1 MCYYPENKSKIALSL
16 SLTGI
21 EHFHAELPKTNICC
35 VTRRL
40 SVGIIQARCSCCL
53 LYDNFRTICRS
64 LWLFACFDRKVSAF
78 FFSIT
83 TCKSTSLSIECRR
96 RLIAW
101 LVKFINNEPAVCWPV
116 GFLQISLDEKIPGHS
131 QLFSWAKTID
141 MKERETQRPQFFFF
155 FSLRDHS
162 FLRLRYYEGEFRP
175 LFMFRKKV
183 SCKQFIFK
191 LKLSY
196 QNKTYIAS
204 KKPNVPLHLKPF
216 PV

>member
-1 MCYYPENKSKIALSL
+1 MTILELSADL
-16 SLTGI
+16 YDYSLASI
-21 EHFHAELPKTNICC
+21 EK
-35 VTRRL
+35 
-40 SVGIIQARCSCCL
+40 CL
-53 LYDNFRTICRS
+53 L
-64 LWLFACFDRKVSAF
+64 F

-101 LVKFINNEPAVCWPV
+101 LVKFIKNEPAVFWPV

-141 MKERETQRPQFFFF
+141 MKESEMQRPQFFFF

-204 KKPNVPLHLKPF
+204 KKPNVPLHSFISEKP
-216 PV
+216 

>member
-53 LYDNFRTICRS
+53 LYNNFRTICRS
-64 LWLFACFDRKVSAF
+64 LWLFACFHRKVSA

-101 LVKFINNEPAVCWPV
+101 LVKFLKNEPAVCWPV
-116 GFLQISLDEKIPGHS
+116 GFLQISLGEKIPGHS

-141 MKERETQRPQFFFF
+141 MKESELQRIALTVVWALSINARGIRMTFVRFNGM
-155 FSLRDHS
+155 S
-162 FLRLRYYEGEFRP
+162 FTAF
-175 LFMFRKKV
+175 V
-183 SCKQFIFK
+183 
-191 LKLSY
+191 
-196 QNKTYIAS
+196 
-204 KKPNVPLHLKPF
+204 NV
-216 PV
+216 

>member
-1 MCYYPENKSKIALSL
+1 MC
-16 SLTGI
+16 
-21 EHFHAELPKTNICC
+21 C
-35 VTRRL
+35 
-40 SVGIIQARCSCCL
+40 
-53 LYDNFRTICRS
+53 
-64 LWLFACFDRKVSAF
+64 
-78 FFSIT
+78 
-83 TCKSTSLSIECRR
+83 
-96 RLIAW
+96 
-101 LVKFINNEPAVCWPV
+101 
-116 GFLQISLDEKIPGHS
+116 DEKIPGHS

-141 MKERETQRPQFFFF
+141 MKESEMQRPRFFF

-204 KKPNVPLHLKPF
+204 KKPNVPLHSFISEKPEIKF
-216 PV
+216 TFYHFASMHTNGRMTCKNVKNCIGWRL

>member
-1 MCYYPENKSKIALSL
+1 M
-16 SLTGI
+16 
-21 EHFHAELPKTNICC
+21 
-35 VTRRL
+35 
-40 SVGIIQARCSCCL
+40 
-53 LYDNFRTICRS
+53 
-64 LWLFACFDRKVSAF
+64 LFAIWQFQNYLQISMIIRLLRSKSICI

-101 LVKFINNEPAVCWPV
+101 LVKFIKNEPAVCWPV

-141 MKERETQRPQFFFF
+141 MKESEMQRPQFFF

-196 QNKTYIAS
+196 QSKTYIAS